1 MQKLLF
7 AALLFLLI
15 LPAHATRIAHKK
27 LSELVK
33 ESDHILVVKIEKIT
47 MVGADGK
54 EIKDLDARTG
64 PGSKN
69 QIQYHVTVTKDGII
83 KTNAEKQPKKLVI
96 GLWRMWHSRLSSHQ
110 DMKNKTVIMLLKGKN
125 FERVYHGGF
134 LRDLNEKKKILQLL
148 ETNTVKKAPQ
158 KQKLK

>member
-7 AALLFLLI
+7 VALLSMLI
-15 LPAHATRIAHKK
+15 LPVYATKIVHKE
-27 LSELVK
+27 LSVLVK
-33 ESDHILVVKIEKIT
+33 ESDHILVVKIEKVT

-54 EIKDLDARTG
+54 EIKNLDARTG

-69 QIQYHVTVTKDGII
+69 QIQYHVVVVKDGVI
-83 KTNAEKQPKKLVI
+83 KTNAKKHPKKLVI
-96 GLWRMWHSRLSSHQ
+96 GLWQKWHSRLSSHQ

-134 LRDLNEKKKILQLL
+134 IRDLDEKKKILQLL
-148 ETNTVKKAPQ
+148 KVDVIEKNKPK
-158 KQKLK
+158 

>member
-7 AALLFLLI
+7 VALLSMLI
-15 LPAHATRIAHKK
+15 LPVYATKIAHKE

-33 ESDHILVVKIEKIT
+33 ESDHILVVKIEKVT

-54 EIKDLDARTG
+54 EIKNLDARTG
-64 PGSKN
+64 PGSEN
-69 QIQYHVTVTKDGII
+69 QIQYHVAVVKDGVI
-83 KTNAEKQPKKLVI
+83 KTNAKKHPKKLVI
-96 GLWRMWHSRLSSHQ
+96 GLWRKWHSRLRSHQ

-134 LRDLNEKKKILQLL
+134 MRNLDEKKKILQLL
-148 ETNTVKKAPQ
+148 KVDVLKKN
-158 KQKLK
+158 KQK